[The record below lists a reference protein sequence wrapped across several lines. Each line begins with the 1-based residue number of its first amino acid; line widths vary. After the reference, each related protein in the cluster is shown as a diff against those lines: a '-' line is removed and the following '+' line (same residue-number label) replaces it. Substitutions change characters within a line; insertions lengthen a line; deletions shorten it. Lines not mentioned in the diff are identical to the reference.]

1 MPPSAPKEPSHPKS
15 HAQKERSIK
24 TPKQNQGHKRLYGRA
39 QGRPLSARQTRLVS
53 ELLPKI
59 SLPSPDLPAASPMRG
74 LPDNK
79 PLWLEIGFGGAEHL
93 LHQARRHNDAHII
106 GIEPFLNGVA
116 KALAGIEDD
125 DLRNISLY
133 HGDARPIMEAMPA
146 ACLSKIFVL
155 FPDPWPK
162 PRHFKRRI
170 LSEEFIALIY
180 HLLKPGGEFRFASDI
195 ISYVDWT
202 LERVDRFHDEHGDG
216 FIWEPDS
223 ARDWQDPPQGWPG
236 TRYEAKAFREG
247 RTCHYFEFFKPA

>member
-1 MPPSAPKEPSHPKS
+1 MSSPSQSEKS
-15 HAQKERSIK
+15 QIHSKK
-24 TPKQNQGHKRLYGRA
+24 HQGHKRLYGRA
-39 QGRPLSARQTRLVS
+39 QGRPLSARQTRLVD
-53 ELLPKI
+53 ELLPQI
-59 SLPSPDLPAASPMRG
+59 SLKEPKTDDSDVNPLNG
-74 LPDNK
+74 LPNDT

-93 LHQARRHNDAHII
+93 LHQARSHTDAHII

-116 KALAGIEDD
+116 KALAGIEEGA
-125 DLRNISLY
+125 LNNISLH

-170 LSEEFIALIY
+170 LSAEFIELIY

-202 LERVDRFHDEHGDG
+202 LERVDAYRDQNGQG
-216 FIWEPDS
+216 FIWEPQS
-223 ARDWQDPPQGWPG
+223 ARDWQEPPQGWPG

-247 RTCHYFEFFKPA
+247 RTCHYFEFFKPK